1 MPICNTEQPSTLM
14 NQPHPPFTFTE
25 TVHTPL
31 HIGAYTVTPL
41 AHAAALQ
48 LPFGG
53 LVWNRPIA
61 LEVRYG
67 EQVERIP
74 IPDVTRLG
82 QFAAAAAGAFLAILL
97 WLLLRHR

>member
-1 MPICNTEQPSTLM
+1 M
-14 NQPHPPFTFTE
+14 FTE
-25 TVHTPL
+25 MAHAPL
-31 HIGAYTVTPL
+31 YIGEYTVTPL
-41 AHAAALQ
+41 ATAAALQ

-53 LVWNRPIA
+53 LVWNRPVA

-82 QFAAAAAGAFLAILL
+82 QLAAAAAGAMFAILL

>member
-1 MPICNTEQPSTLM
+1 M
-14 NQPHPPFTFTE
+14 NQPHSPFTFTE
-25 TVHTPL
+25 TAHAPL
-31 HIGAYTVTPL
+31 YIGEYTVTLL

-53 LVWNRPIA
+53 LVWNRPVA

-82 QFAAAAAGAFLAILL
+82 QLAAAAAGAMFAILL

>member
-1 MPICNTEQPSTLM
+1 MLM
-14 NQPHPPFTFTE
+14 NQPNSLFTFTE
-25 TVHTPL
+25 TVHAPL

-53 LVWNRPIA
+53 LVWNRPVA
-61 LEVRYG
+61 LEVRHG
-67 EQVERIP
+67 EQTERIS

-82 QFAAAAAGAFLAILL
+82 QFAAAAAGAMFAILF